1 LITGIKPGMEIR
13 RERRK
18 PGRPAKGDRVF
29 TGVRLPREYRVAA
42 EELAR
47 RDGLDVTDVVTRMVG
62 ESLGLPIPDYCLPKT
77 TSQQEE
83 LPLNKAS

>member
-1 LITGIKPGMEIR
+1 MISRYKAGMEIR

-29 TGVRLPREYRVAA
+29 TAVRLPREYRMAA
-42 EELAR
+42 EAIAR
-47 RDGLDVTDVVTRMVG
+47 RDGVDVTDVVTRMVG